1 MSKIDQI
8 RETLGFANPTNPT
21 NPTDSEPSSPPLGET
36 LYSATATQEELPLD
50 PELDQEFQD
59 YFTQH
64 SFASN
69 PLAKLGLVALGTAA
83 VVALIAA
90 FYSTVWPGS
99 GLTINLTEMSES
111 VKQVWLD
118 DPSQVTLDYAGELCA
133 TPCGGGVQV
142 LHLKRIK
149 PLNFANLPATP
160 RTTLTVVT
168 VSPQGERVY
177 KFLITYG
184 AGNPTYLAVNLSPTS
199 PVGPRLSPVAKPL
212 AKVSLVEPDQ
222 ERIALLERGLFLAR
236 EQLKPTTRNRLVLNR
251 AAQFLADLKQG
262 YPESEAIKRNHLS
275 ANAVATLANLGQKS
289 GGDREDGEDGRDGG
303 DGEAEEMRGGQ
314 KGFLNPSSDQD

>member
-1 MSKIDQI
+1 MKKLLLS
-8 RETLGFANPTNPT
+8 
-21 NPTDSEPSSPPLGET
+21 
-36 LYSATATQEELPLD
+36 TAV
-50 PELDQEFQD
+50 
-59 YFTQH
+59 
-64 SFASN
+64 
-69 PLAKLGLVALGTAA
+69 LVALFTTRGQATANLIRTFEAAA
-83 VVALIAA
+83 VAA
-90 FYSTVWPGS
+90 GDYPTLTVWPGS
-99 GLTINLTEMSES
+99 GLTINLTKMSES

-133 TPCGGGVQV
+133 APCNGGVQV

-184 AGNPTYLAVNLSPTS
+184 AGNPTYLSVNLSPTS

-212 AKVSLVEPDQ
+212 PKVSLVEPDL
-222 ERIALLERGLFLAR
+222 ERIALLERGLLKAR
-236 EQLKPTTRNRLVLNR
+236 EQLEQTTRNRLVLNR

-262 YPESEAIKRNHLS
+262 YPEPEAMKRNHLS
-275 ANAVATLANLGQKS
+275 ANAVATLADLGQKS
-289 GGDREDGEDGRDGG
+289 GVRSQEG
-303 DGEAEEMRGGQ
+303 
-314 KGFLNPSSDQD
+314 KVNP